1 MQFLKRLI
9 RLLTPVFKTKETK
22 KLMVLILVSTVAMV
36 LLGAGI
42 TYWRT
47 YFIDSFQK
55 HDKQQ
60 WINAMF
66 IFTGLT
72 LSNVILKG
80 YNSFWSRKTEFHWRE
95 LIYNHLTKHYEDNR
109 ATIDCAVP
117 EQRLL
122 WDTIQISQLSINLL
136 IGFVTSLIQFPIFLF
151 ILVSVAGFKVA
162 MFAFVYSIA
171 GSLLAKYLAN
181 PLVKLDYEQQNRE
194 GDLNRELITFVK
206 QNGSV
211 PSLEAVKLNW
221 LELAYRNKL
230 LGFFQS
236 GFSQVSAIL
245 PFALLAPSYFTGFI
259 TMGVL
264 WTTADAMGKLLESI
278 SYFVDK
284 RDVIAQ
290 TEAVLKRLEEL
301 E

>member
-1 MQFLKRLI
+1 MNFLKRLLK
-9 RLLTPVFKTKETK
+9 LLKPVWQTKETK
-22 KLMVLILVSTVAMV
+22 KLISLVLGATIITV

-55 HDKQQ
+55 NNFQQ
-60 WINAMF
+60 WINAML
-66 IFTGLT
+66 IFTGLAMT
-72 LSNVILKG
+72 GVILKG
-80 YNSFWSRKTEFHWRE
+80 YSSFWSRKTEFHWRE
-95 LIYNHLTKHYEDNR
+95 LLYNHFTLHFKTNR
-109 ATIDCAVP
+109 ETIHCTVP

-136 IGFVTSLIQFPIFLF
+136 VGLVTSLIQFPIFLY
-151 ILVSVAGFKVA
+151 ILVSVAGFKTA
-162 MFAFVYSIA
+162 LFSLVYSIV

-181 PLVKLDYEQQNRE
+181 PLVKLDYEQQSRE

-206 QNGSV
+206 SDTEI
-211 PSLEAVKLNW
+211 PSLEQVKLNW
-221 LELAYRNKL
+221 LHLAYRNKV

-236 GFSQVSAIL
+236 GFGQISAIL
-245 PFALLAPSYFTGFI
+245 PFALLAPSFFQGLI